1 MRPPSCARVRYAAGK
16 LRGAARRC
24 VAEVRPGQFWGLPV
38 TFAATSTTIKSSA
51 AFDGRTIPTFVDAR
65 PTQPLLTSRKGYEA
79 AHATRAAHPTTS
91 SRRAAVRRPRACPA
105 RYDTGRFVRPVTI
118 CELAG
123 ECTDR
128 DRLTLVAQDRFGR
141 RACAHKVATSDQL
154 TAGLRRSQRRHTAS
168 WRRVSG
174 PARYHFR
181 WMLLVSCVC
190 TTAICCRARRP
201 PRPALVRLSVMSSA

>member
-1 MRPPSCARVRYAAGK
+1 MRPPSCARVRYAGDK

-24 VAEVRPGQFWGLPV
+24 VAEVRPCQFWGLPV

-65 PTQPLLTSRKGYEA
+65 PTQPLLTSRKVYA
-79 AHATRAAHPTTS
+79 TAHATRAARPTSS

-105 RYDTGRFVRPVTI
+105 RYDAGRFVRPVTI

-128 DRLTLVAQDRFGR
+128 GPTKTTRKAATMRFVVSSLVLDCIKGSYTGVFRGFNLN
-141 RACAHKVATSDQL
+141 HVILSLKSKL
-154 TAGLRRSQRRHTAS
+154 
-168 WRRVSG
+168 
-174 PARYHFR
+174 HFNFTNVP
-181 WMLLVSCVC
+181 LAVH
-190 TTAICCRARRP
+190 
-201 PRPALVRLSVMSSA
+201 

>member
-65 PTQPLLTSRKGYEA
+65 PTQPLLTSRKVYAA
-79 AHATRAAHPTTS
+79 AHATRAAHLTSS

-105 RYDTGRFVRPVTI
+105 RYDAGRFVRPVTI

-123 ECTDR
+123 QCTDR
-128 DRLTLVAQDRFGR
+128 DRLTLVAQDRPGR
-141 RACAHKVATSDQL
+141 RACAHRDDAPPMRH
-154 TAGLRRSQRRHTAS
+154 GL
-168 WRRVSG
+168 V
-174 PARYHFR
+174 
-181 WMLLVSCVC
+181 
-190 TTAICCRARRP
+190 RP
-201 PRPALVRLSVMSSA
+201 PKTTTQAKIPKMKINYSKGRASALYPGGTRRASSGGHFP

>member
-1 MRPPSCARVRYAAGK
+1 M
-16 LRGAARRC
+16 
-24 VAEVRPGQFWGLPV
+24 AEVRPGQFWGLPV

-105 RYDTGRFVRPVTI
+105 RYDAGGFVRPVTI

-123 ECTDR
+123 GCMDL
-128 DRLTLVAQDRFGR
+128 DRLTLVAQDRPGR

-154 TAGLRRSQRRHTAS
+154 AANL
-168 WRRVSG
+168 
-174 PARYHFR
+174 
-181 WMLLVSCVC
+181 
-190 TTAICCRARRP
+190 
-201 PRPALVRLSVMSSA
+201 RLSPRRRAAS